1 MCDTGQK
8 LNDKVSMV
16 MWSKSH
22 ALEFADTLEEAEYY
36 IQALSGKK
44 MYCIPF
50 NQDEYPST
58 EAMVLTGK
66 TQVIFHDTCAIRLR
80 YL

>member
-22 ALEFADTLEEAEYY
+22 ALEFADNLEEAEYY

-44 MYCIPF
+44 MY
-50 NQDEYPST
+50 
-58 EAMVLTGK
+58 
-66 TQVIFHDTCAIRLR
+66 
-80 YL
+80 